1 MTTLLDEITAKCSPE
16 LIASGNTAAIAAAV
30 SVGRTKLVKTTIGAG
45 TILSVLGAG
54 ATGGGALLAKMRAQ
68 NLPAALADYAD
79 DIREALYII
88 DRGDLDVSSPATQ
101 GMVGAMVAAGMMTQA
116 QADGLLALGVDTDP
130 VTSADVIRA
139 LAGG

>member
-1 MTTLLDEITAKCSPE
+1 MALIDEITAKCSPE

-54 ATGGGALLAKMRAQ
+54 ATGGGALLAKMRAK

-79 DIREALYII
+79 DIREVLYII